1 MLKRKNPAAYQVKRS
16 AVKKTQK
23 EKRGIANTRHTIPLA
38 AANFGLRL
46 NINKANTTKNAISCI
61 FIMFNLK

>member
-16 AVKKTQK
+16 AVKNIQK
-23 EKRGIANTRHTIPLA
+23 EKSGIDNTRHAIPQA
-38 AANFGLRL
+38 AANFGLCL
-46 NINKANTTKNAISCI
+46 NINRTKTTKNAISCI